1 MGTVLDACD
10 GLPVGYWHDAGHG
23 AKLEYCGF
31 LEHEEYLRR
40 YGDRLVGMHVHDTQ
54 GARDH
59 RAPGQ
64 GGTDFAMLAK
74 YVRPD
79 TILTLELHAD
89 VLAGA
94 HHPGRGVAAEPRDG
108 QAGGG
113 GSRGVSPPVRGVG

>member
-1 MGTVLDACD
+1 MATILDACE

-23 AKLEYCGF
+23 AKLEYFGF

-40 YGDRLVGMHVHDTQ
+40 YADRMIGMHVHDTQ

-79 TILTLELHAD
+79 TILTLELHPD
-89 VLAGA
+89 VLAE
-94 HHPGRGVAAEPRDG
+94 HIVPGVEWL
-108 QAGGG
+108 
-113 GSRGVSPPVRGVG
+113 VSLGMGTPLLPTPAS